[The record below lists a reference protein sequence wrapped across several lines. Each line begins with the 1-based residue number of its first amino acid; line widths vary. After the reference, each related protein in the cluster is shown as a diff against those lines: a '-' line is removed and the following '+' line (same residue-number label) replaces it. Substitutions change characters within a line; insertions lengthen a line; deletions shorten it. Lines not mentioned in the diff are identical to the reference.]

1 MSAKELERQK
11 QQKINNDFKLY
22 DAILASKA
30 SPVPSAPEVDEE
42 MEKFQSLLQ
51 DYLQGK
57 LSLHCSCHTS
67 LFLMPSRSS

>member
-22 DAILASKA
+22 DAILASDA
-30 SPVPSAPEVDEE
+30 PPVPSAPEVDEE

-51 DYLQGK
+51 DYL
-57 LSLHCSCHTS
+57 
-67 LFLMPSRSS
+67 